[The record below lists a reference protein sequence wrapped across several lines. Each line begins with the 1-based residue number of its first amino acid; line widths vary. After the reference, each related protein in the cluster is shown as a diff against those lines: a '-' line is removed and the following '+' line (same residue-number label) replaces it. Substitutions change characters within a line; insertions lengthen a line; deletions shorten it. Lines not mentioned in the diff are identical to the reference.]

1 MNTLILTVLALF
13 VIAATLASWAS
24 RRRRGNDK
32 NSYWLNRY
40 KNADS
45 DDIRARA
52 LAGLQQEEGW
62 TFRKIRLATG
72 LNPTELEPIIT
83 RGIWLAVL
91 ETNHHPTPQQ
101 PEPAPAPAPKL
112 QGTPTNPADLQLL
125 KMLKGAHFAPG
136 TEVILPS
143 GQSITGQQARELSTD
158 S

>member
-1 MNTLILTVLALF
+1 MNTPVLAILALI
-13 VIAATLASWAS
+13 VTAAVLLGWAY
-24 RRRRGNDK
+24 RRRRARSK
-32 NSYWLNRY
+32 NSYWLKRY
-40 KNADS
+40 ENAAT
-45 DDIRARA
+45 DDARARA
-52 LAGLQQEEGW
+52 LAGLHQEERW

-72 LNPTELEPIIT
+72 LDPAKLELIIT
-83 RGIWLAVL
+83 RGIGLAVL

-101 PEPAPAPAPKL
+101 PNPHPAPAPKL
-112 QGTPTNPADLQLL
+112 QGTPTDPADLQLL